1 MKNFVHLHT
10 HSYYSLLDGVC
21 SPEDLILA
29 AKKSGMKALALTEH
43 NGLYGSIEFFEKAK
57 EYGIKPLIGA
67 EITLVDKTSLVLL
80 VKDQTGYYNLCQII
94 SIGQLNGGHLKFK
107 CTFNDLKKYKQGLIV
122 LSGGHKGSI
131 SCLLKKREIDAAIV
145 ECKKLQ
151 NIFDEDFYLEMQHF
165 SSQDTI
171 VNLRLRD
178 ISAEHKIPVVATN
191 DVHFVCSKEWNLRRV
206 LHAIDENTVLEKI
219 KTAGSSEQF
228 LKPASLMEDM
238 FKAFPEALANTQK
251 IARLCRFEFE
261 LGKPVFPSVDLLK
274 GESSFSFLW
283 KKCFEGATER
293 YQPLNQ
299 KVIQRLEYE
308 LKTIHELGF
317 AEYFLIVKDIV
328 EFCRK
333 SHIPCVGRGSAA
345 DSLAS
350 YVLSITQVDPLR
362 HDLYFE
368 RFLNPQRKDAPDI
381 DLDLCWKSRDKVIDY
396 VYKKYGDDRTAMI
409 CTFNTFQS
417 RSAIRD
423 VAKTYGL
430 PEDEINKITKYLPH
444 HAIDRLEETLN
455 SLPELREFRRNLPL
469 YEEIMRIAQ
478 RIADFPRH
486 LSVHP
491 GGIIIAP
498 DKITH
503 YTPLEIA
510 GKGIV
515 ISQFDMYSIE
525 KLGLV
530 KMDLLGV
537 RSLSIITD
545 CLRAIKNRDSNQGL
559 VVREEQENYDCLPG
573 NDSAGA
579 LPGLYTPLPP
589 IKGGIKESPRHNK
602 LPSYQGGL
610 RGIAAVDS
618 TLSRKTENPLPKEN
632 RFPLK
637 ACGNDNGGSIS
648 NFNPPLAPSV
658 EGMSSFLLKNAE
670 ELSPLDLRTIPED
683 DPEVTAY
690 IRSGNTMACFQLESP
705 AMRGL
710 LKKMKIENV
719 NDVIAAVALIRPGAS
734 GSGMKEVYIK
744 RRAGLEKIE
753 YVHPSLAPA
762 LDDTYGMV
770 IYQEQVLRVAHFV
783 AGLSLGQADTLRR
796 AMTKSRTKKEFMSI
810 HTAFIEGAQKR
821 GLTNSQAETVWT
833 FLSQFVGY
841 GFNKAHS
848 ATYGT
853 IAYQTA
859 FLKYYFPVEY
869 MCAVFNNHGGFYGRM
884 AYIEEARRLGI
895 PLLLPDINYS
905 NKEFTCEENA
915 IRTGLEPVFE
925 LTERTIKQIVQQRQ
939 QRPFSDLFDFLRRTR
954 AGEKETAHLI
964 KCGAMQSLHPSAG
977 QLLMLN
983 KIFFKNNKKINVTE
997 FVTKDTDIKPYN
1009 RYQKIL
1015 NELEILDFSVTA
1027 HPLALFEDKIDW
1039 ERMTPSSQLEDHKG
1053 ETVQICG
1060 WLVTSRRVNTTKNQ
1074 YMKFLTLEDYYG
1086 LCEAVLFPETYTL
1099 YGHLIRTHGPYIVTG
1114 KVQSRLPGEAN
1125 LIANKVELVVMDK
1138 KETEQVLQREAPA
1151 LQMSRNRAE
1160 FSET

>member
-29 AKKSGMKALALTEH
+29 AKKSGMKALALTDH
-43 NGLYGSIEFFEKAK
+43 NGLYGAIEFYKKAK
-57 EYGIKPLIGA
+57 EYNIKPLIGA
-67 EITLVDKTSLVLL
+67 EITLPDDTNLVLL

-94 SIGQLNGGHLKFK
+94 SIGQLNGGHLNFK
-107 CTFNDLKKYKQGLIV
+107 CTLQDLKKYKQGLIV
-122 LSGGHKGSI
+122 LSGGNKGSI
-131 SCLLKKREIDAAIV
+131 TRLLKKREIENAIA
-145 ECKKLQ
+145 ECKKLY
-151 NIFDEDFYLEMQHF
+151 NIFNEDFYLEMQHF

-191 DVHFVCSKEWNLRRV
+191 DVHFVSSQEWNLRRV

-219 KTAGSSEQF
+219 ETSGNSEQF
-228 LKPASLMEDM
+228 LKPPRLMEEL
-238 FKAFPEALANTQK
+238 FNSFPVALANTQK
-251 IARLCRFEFE
+251 ISRLCQFEFE
-261 LGKPVFPSVDLLK
+261 LGKPVFPSVDLPK

-283 KKCFEGATER
+283 KKCFDGATER
-293 YQPLNQ
+293 YKPLNQ

-333 SHIPCVGRGSAA
+333 SNIPCVGRGSAA
-345 DSLAS
+345 DSLVS

-368 RFLNPQRKDAPDI
+368 RFLNPQRKDPPDI
-381 DLDLCWKSRDKVIDY
+381 DLDLCWKSRDNVIDY
-396 VYKKYGDDRTAMI
+396 VYKKYGDDHTAMI

-486 LSVHP
+486 LSIHP
-491 GGIIIAP
+491 GGVIIAP

-503 YTPLEIA
+503 YTPLEVA
-510 GKGIV
+510 GKGII
-515 ISQFDMYSIE
+515 ISQLDMYSIE

-545 CLRAIKNRDSNQGL
+545 CLKSIKKRENDQRSAASNQNGISDF
-559 VVREEQENYDCLPG
+559 NT
-573 NDSAGA
+573 S
-579 LPGLYTPLPP
+579 LPP
-589 IKGGIKESPRHNK
+589 
-602 LPSYQGGL
+602 
-610 RGIAAVDS
+610 
-618 TLSRKTENPLPKEN
+618 
-632 RFPLK
+632 PLK
-637 ACGNDNGGSIS
+637 GKTFQI
-648 NFNPPLAPSV
+648 PPSKGV
-658 EGMSSFLLKNAE
+658 RGMSSFNWELSFLLKNAE

-683 DPEVTAY
+683 DPAVTAF
-690 IRSGNTMACFQLESP
+690 IRSGNTMGCFQLESP

-719 NDVIAAVALIRPGAS
+719 DDVITAVALIRPGAS

-744 RRAGLEKIE
+744 RRAGLEKTD
-753 YVHPSLAPA
+753 YVHPSLASA
-762 LDDTYGMV
+762 LDDTYGVV

-810 HTAFIEGAQKR
+810 HSAFIEGAQKR
-821 GLTNSQAETVWT
+821 GLTNTQAETVWT

-895 PLLLPDINYS
+895 SLLPPDINYS
-905 NKEFTCEENA
+905 NREFTCEDNA

-925 LTERTIKQIVQQRQ
+925 LTERTIKQIIEQRE

-964 KCGAMQSLHPSAG
+964 KCGALQSLHPSAG

-997 FVTKDTDIKPYN
+997 FVAKDTEIKPYN

-1015 NELEILDFSVTA
+1015 NELEILDFSVTS
-1027 HPLALFEDKIDW
+1027 HPLALFEEKIDW
-1039 ERMTPSSQLEDHKG
+1039 EKMTPSSRLEDHKG

-1060 WLVTSRRVNTTKNQ
+1060 WLVTSRRVNTSKNQ
-1074 YMKFLTLEDYYG
+1074 YMKFITLEDYYG
-1086 LCEAVLFPETYTL
+1086 LCEAVLFPEIYTL
-1099 YGHLIRTHGPYIVTG
+1099 YGHLIRTHGPYIVSG

-1125 LIANKVELVVMDK
+1125 LIADKVELVEMDK

-1160 FSET
+1160 FAG